1 MKNKEDRGLFAA
13 ILFAELR
20 LVLKTKNWLSY
31 VERTSHDCFSLL
43 EFRGHSSKLQTKF
56 YTSECSFLIRSLI
69 FRTSAL

>member
-1 MKNKEDRGLFAA
+1 MKNKEDRGLFTD

-31 VERTSHDCFSLL
+31 VERNSHDCFSSLQ
-43 EFRGHSSKLQTKF
+43 FGGHSSKLQPKF

-69 FRTSAL
+69 F